1 MRAPPA
7 DKPTGT
13 ATIDAA
19 QRRKAA
25 ELRMVSM
32 EELLNLMVQRG
43 GSDLHLSVGSP
54 PKIRIDGRLVDTEHD
69 ALTPELA
76 KKLVYSVLAPDQV
89 AKFEKDLELDFSFG
103 VSNLGRFRTNAFLQR
118 SSVAAVLRVIP
129 YEVYDF
135 DQVGLP
141 RKFCETLCNLP
152 KGLVLCTGATGS
164 GKSTTLASM
173 IDYINSTRQGHIV
186 TIEDPIEFLH
196 RNKGCLV
203 NQREIGGDTRGFT
216 PALRS
221 VLRQD
226 PDVVLVGEMR
236 DLETI
241 EAALTL
247 AETGHLT
254 FATLHTSDTA
264 QTINRIVDVFP
275 AHQQQQIRTMLSFTL
290 QAVICQQLIPRMHG
304 KGRALAAE
312 MLMVTP
318 AIRALIRDDKV
329 HQIPSILQTG
339 GKLGMKTMNQ
349 SIYELYRS
357 GVISHEDAVD
367 ASPDQADLLRLIQ
380 RPSLSGTTRTR

>member
-1 MRAPPA
+1 
-7 DKPTGT
+7 
-13 ATIDAA
+13 
-19 QRRKAA
+19 
-25 ELRMVSM
+25 MVSM
-32 EELLNLMVQRG
+32 EELLHLMVQRG
-43 GSDLHLSVGSP
+43 GSDLHLSVGAP
-54 PKIRIDGRLVDTEHD
+54 PKIRIDGRLLDTEHD
-69 ALTPELA
+69 PLTQEVT

-89 AKFEKDLELDFSFG
+89 AKFEKTLELDFSFG
-103 VSNLGRFRTNAFLQR
+103 VANLGRFRTNAFVQR
-118 SSVAAVLRVIP
+118 NTIAAVLRVIP

-135 DQVGLP
+135 DQIGLP
-141 RKFCETLCNLP
+141 RKLCEQVCQLP

-173 IDYINSTRQGHIV
+173 VDYINQSRQGHIV

-203 NQREIGGDTRGFT
+203 NQREIGGDTKGFGN
-216 PALRS
+216 ALRS

-226 PDVVLVGEMR
+226 PDVVLIGEMR

-290 QAVICQQLIPRMHG
+290 QAVICQQLIPRAQG

-312 MLMVTP
+312 IMLVNS
-318 AIRALIRDDKV
+318 AIRALIRDDKS
-329 HQIPSILQTG
+329 HQIQSIIQTC
-339 GKLGMKTMNQ
+339 GKLGMRTMNQ
-349 SIYELYRS
+349 SVFELYRA
-357 GVISHEDAVD
+357 GLIGHEDAVD
-367 ASPDQADLLRLIQ
+367 ASPDPSDMLRLMQ
-380 RPSLSGTTRTR
+380 RPTVGSTSRMR